1 MQLNQKMMKS
11 LAAIAVIMSVMIMET
26 NGEESPFGCC
36 TSVSTKKITV
46 PITGF
51 RYQKQ
56 NLPCVTAV
64 IFNTTKGEMC
74 VHGGIKWVR
83 EKVKELMKLQRQQKM
98 NSTVILSP

>member
-26 NGEESPFGCC
+26 NGEDQKSFECC
-36 TSVSTKKITV
+36 TRVSTKKITV

-64 IFNTTKGEMC
+64 IFNTTEGPMC
-74 VHGGIKWVR
+74 SHGGLKWVR
-83 EKVKELMKLQRQQKM
+83 EKVKELMKLKRRR
-98 NSTVILSP
+98 

>member
-1 MQLNQKMMKS
+1 MMKS

-26 NGEESPFGCC
+26 NGESPIECC
-36 TSVSTKKITV
+36 RTVSTKKITV

-51 RYQKQ
+51 RFQTQ

-64 IFNTTKGEMC
+64 IFNTTEGPMC
-74 VHGGIKWVR
+74 SHGGLKWVR
-83 EKVKELMKLQRQQKM
+83 EKVKQLMKLQRQQKM